1 MSLNASEFSFNV
13 DLGLLI
19 LHLCVIANFS
29 DLIMFCSISRI
40 GRSMNLK
47 WLSGISVRHGSY
59 YPINDDFYGLS
70 EEQIQVSLKPV
81 LNSLLI
87 AIVFKVGREL
97 KMLT

>member
-19 LHLCVIANFS
+19 LHLCVIANFFS

-47 WLSGISVRHGSY
+47 CLSGISVRHGSY

-70 EEQIQVSLKPV
+70 EEQKQVSLKPV
-81 LNSLLI
+81 LNS
-87 AIVFKVGREL
+87 
-97 KMLT
+97 